1 MNNSIALEVKN
12 VCKTYLTKTGDIDA
26 LKNITLSIKQ
36 GEIFGLLGP
45 NLSLIHI

>member
-1 MNNSIALEVKN
+1 MGEQVIVL
-12 VCKTYLTKTGDIDA
+12 TDLTKQYGNLTAVDHIR
-26 LKNITLSIKQ
+26 LHIQK